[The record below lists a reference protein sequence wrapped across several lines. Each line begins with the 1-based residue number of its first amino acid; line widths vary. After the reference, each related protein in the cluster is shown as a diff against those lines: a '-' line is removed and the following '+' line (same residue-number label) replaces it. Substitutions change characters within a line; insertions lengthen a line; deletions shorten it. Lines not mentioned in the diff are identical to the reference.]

1 MALAEG
7 LHPLYFRATTA
18 AAFFGRRFAG
28 TNFHPFS
35 GALAFTSV
43 ANVLWELSTIF
54 GSARLGANDQG
65 RHVTVHAIGDALTW
79 APYHSHDD
87 LLWLELPTDDGA
99 DDRPP
104 APVPAARPTSAAPAD
119 VSAAHGPQPPRVPAD
134 RRRGGT
140 ATQTAVRYKYSVEG
154 LIRLVDR
161 LDTHREL
168 ALGNVMELLGVRT
181 PSGLKDYRR
190 FLQSG
195 QAIILGDNTWTAA
208 PSLSILAIALR
219 NVDIPGVRAT
229 LREFPSY
236 AALAQAIEQQAI
248 GVPIEP
254 EVFGRAAA
262 TLTAWAELTGLGAHV
277 HGTGF
282 FATPTVPN
290 DAAFAEVATTAFEGV
305 RGDGRWVATGRWL
318 EQLIV
323 RDGIHPNITRL
334 RIQTASAA
342 A

>member
-1 MALAEG
+1 MPLGMPSHGRHIILMMISCG
-7 LHPLYFRATTA
+7 LNCPLTTA
-18 AAFFGRRFAG
+18 PMTVRQHPSRRRG
-28 TNFHPFS
+28 P
-35 GALAFTSV
+35 
-43 ANVLWELSTIF
+43 
-54 GSARLGANDQG
+54 RL
-65 RHVTVHAIGDALTW
+65 R
-79 APYHSHDD
+79 PRRMC
-87 LLWLELPTDDGA
+87 
-99 DDRPP
+99 RPP
-104 APVPAARPTSAAPAD
+104 
-119 VSAAHGPQPPRVPAD
+119 HGPQPPRVPAD

-342 A
+342 GLIKTTTEGSTTETQYDSHAVKVLDVRDGVPVVGTEYLYRGDFLIPGKASSSVRIERIEP